1 MHTLLQGVT
10 ESELLSFALSGTWLN
25 NCAWLDGDKLV
36 CMDLLKDAIDNGDC
50 LIYSFG
56 LGSDWSFEHMFAD
69 MGCTVR
75 AFDPTVIQEPEN
87 IHANIHFKQFGISNI
102 SGLSEVCTICVLF
115 FMDELRKSTISDFPK
130 QMHLGYTLIT

>member
-1 MHTLLQGVT
+1 MKFLNRTSYIRPKNVPAKNKRILT
-10 ESELLSFALSGTWLN
+10 LSGTWLN
-25 NCAWLDGDKLV
+25 HCAWLDGDKLV
-36 CMDLLKDAIDNGDC
+36 CMDLLKDAIDKGEC

-56 LGSDWSFEHMFAD
+56 LGSDWTFEHMFAD

-102 SGLSEVCTICVLF
+102 SGLSEVYVQPFLKNFNQFC
-115 FMDELRKSTISDFPK
+115 S
-130 QMHLGYTLIT
+130 